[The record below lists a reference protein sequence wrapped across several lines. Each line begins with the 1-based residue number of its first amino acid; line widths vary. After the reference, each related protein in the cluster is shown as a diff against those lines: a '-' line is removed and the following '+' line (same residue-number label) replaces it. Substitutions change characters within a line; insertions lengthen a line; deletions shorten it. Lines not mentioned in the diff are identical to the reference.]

1 MTRLLSYLAKRR
13 WLQIALALATV
24 ALAATA
30 AFWVGGQAARA
41 VEDREQGKARH
52 VQLLVGSMW
61 AVTRHDFRDGHLEP
75 GDGYFRDVLAG
86 RVRVMWDAADRQRSG
101 SILTPWGGAV
111 TAGGGPT
118 VGLDTGARDRF
129 WIRVDGL
136 PRDAC
141 ISVANL
147 FVEESPALEVRVG
160 DMAPGAVAAD
170 RAAIEAGCDG
180 GRDDGVGMV
189 FGLEVQA

>member
-1 MTRLLSYLAKRR
+1 MTRLRSYLSERS
-13 WLQIALALATV
+13 WLELALALAV
-24 ALAATA
+24 LALAAA
-30 AFWVGGQAARA
+30 GAFRLGGYAARF
-41 VEDREQGKARH
+41 VESQEEAKARH
-52 VQLLVGSMW
+52 VQLLVGTMLF
-61 AVTRHDFRDGHLEP
+61 VTRHDFREGHLEP

-86 RVRVMWDAADRQRSG
+86 RVRLMWDAADRQRSG
-101 SILTPWGGAV
+101 NILTPWGGAA
-111 TAGGGPT
+111 TAGGGST
-118 VGLDTGARDRF
+118 VGLDADARERF

-147 FVEESPALEVRVG
+147 FVEDGPALEVRVG

-180 GRDDGVGMV
+180 GDDDGVGMV